1 MPQLHPAVRA
11 PLRDVVTRRLAL
23 RRLGAQDLGELT
35 TMFADRAVWSF
46 EYDRGLTG
54 AETQA
59 FLDRQMRLWTE
70 CGFGGCAVTHRAD
83 PALIGV
89 AGLGVATV
97 AHALL
102 PEVTIGWRF
111 APDAWGHG
119 YATEAASALLDQAFT
134 TMGLD
139 RVGCVTDARNQ
150 RSIAVAGRLGLSVIA
165 DTNVPRDD
173 GAGEATARLLHVS
186 RDDWFTRPGRS

>member
-1 MPQLHPAVRA
+1 
-11 PLRDVVTRRLAL
+11 
-23 RRLGAQDLGELT
+23 
-35 TMFADRAVWSF
+35 MFADRAVWSF
-46 EYDRGLTG
+46 EYDRGLTR

-59 FLDRQMRLWTE
+59 FLDRQTRLWTE
-70 CGFGGCAVTHRAD
+70 CGFGACAVTKRAD

-97 AHALL
+97 AHELL
-102 PEVTIGWRF
+102 PAVTIGWRF
-111 APDAWGHG
+111 SPDAWGHG
-119 YATEAASALLDQAFT
+119 YATEAASALLDQAFG

-150 RSIAVAGRLGLSVIA
+150 RSIAVAERLGLSVIA